1 MSKTIRIILLIAIS
15 SFILEAK
22 VYETAI
28 TNLILISVY
37 DGDTFKI
44 SIPDYPPI
52 VGSNIS
58 VRIKGINTPEIKGG
72 TKESKE
78 NAIKSRDFLEKI
90 LKSGNIS
97 LHNISRD
104 KYFRLLSEVRVD
116 NIDVTTLMIKN
127 GYATN
132 YYLK

>member
-58 VRIKGINTPEIKGG
+58 VRIKGIDSPEIRGG

-78 NAIKSRDFLEKI
+78 NAQKSRDYLENI
-90 LKSGNIS
+90 LRSGNIS

-116 NIDVTTLMIKN
+116 NIDVATLMIKN

-132 YYLK
+132 YYIK

>member
-1 MSKTIRIILLIAIS
+1 MSKTISIILFIILS
-15 SFILEAK
+15 SFMLEAK
-22 VYETAI
+22 VYETSI

-52 VGSNIS
+52 IGSNIS
-58 VRIKGINTPEIKGG
+58 VRIKGIDTPEIRGG
-72 TKESKE
+72 TKESKA
-78 NAIKSRDFLEKI
+78 NAIKSRDYLEAI
-90 LKSGNIS
+90 LRSGNIS

-104 KYFRLLSEVRVD
+104 KYFRILSEVRVD
-116 NIDVTTLMIKN
+116 NIDVATIMIKN

-132 YYLK
+132 YYQK